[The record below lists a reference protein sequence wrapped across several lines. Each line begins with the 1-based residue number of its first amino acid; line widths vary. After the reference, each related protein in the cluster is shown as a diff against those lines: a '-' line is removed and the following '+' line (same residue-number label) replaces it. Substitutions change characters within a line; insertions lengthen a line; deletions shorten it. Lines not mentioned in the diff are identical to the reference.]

1 MGVQIKIDG
10 VKEVLKFIETKK
22 RNIDKGITD
31 GSIEGGNLLAE
42 EVRQSALG
50 NRAEPRSFK
59 TGAFHD
65 SITVETSMN
74 EVVVFSDVEHACLI
88 GANQSIYN
96 PELRTSDRISTYKYD
111 YVLSKDGKKH
121 KVYNL
126 FNKRNNNKNILS
138 GIKIKI
144 DNIRKPLFI
153 TEEHLILCLRKR
165 KNNPLLNILKNKVVL
180 N

>member
-74 EVVVFSDVEHACLI
+74 EAVVFSDVAHAKFLEVGTTRI
-88 GANQSIYN
+88 PARKHFRNSANRIA
-96 PELRTSDRISTYKYD
+96 PEIL
-111 YVLSKDGKKH
+111 KKIE
-121 KVYNL
+121 N
-126 FNKRNNNKNILS
+126 
-138 GIKIKI
+138 KIK
-144 DNIRKPLFI
+144 D
-153 TEEHLILCLRKR
+153 
-165 KNNPLLNILKNKVVL
+165 
-180 N
+180 